1 VTRTHEGMQG
11 DYSLE
16 QETENKQAMHDAA
29 ALGESNKASRS
40 SIVWMAILSILVFA
54 AGLSVAAIFGGG

>member
-1 VTRTHEGMQG
+1 
-11 DYSLE
+11 
-16 QETENKQAMHDAA
+16 MHDAA